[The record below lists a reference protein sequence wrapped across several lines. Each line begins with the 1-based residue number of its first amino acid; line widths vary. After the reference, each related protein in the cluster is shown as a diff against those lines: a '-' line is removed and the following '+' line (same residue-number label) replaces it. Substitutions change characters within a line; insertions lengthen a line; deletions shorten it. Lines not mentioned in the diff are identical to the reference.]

1 MNKVK
6 SLEEYNLLLIKE
18 KEQLEEDTIL
28 MRERQRDHL
37 LEILGGEEQWHVKEE
52 KAKEE
57 DK

>member
-37 LEILGGEEQWHVKEE
+37 LEILGDTEW
-52 KAKEE
+52 AI
-57 DK
+57 